1 MRMNVFD
8 ELVSVVGALHAGGV
22 EYALVGG
29 LAVTVWGAPRA
40 TKDIDLLVRGE
51 DVARAKAALQPLGYT
66 LEAFPMEFRDGMQ
79 LHRVSKVVHGALMTV
94 DFILVSKNLEPVWS
108 SRHRRAIEGCELSV
122 VSREALIAMKVA
134 AGRPQDQAD
143 VVRLEE
149 QDR

>member
-1 MRMNVFD
+1 MNVFD
-8 ELVSVVGALHAGGV
+8 ELVSVVGALDTGRV
-22 EYALVGG
+22 DYALVGG

-51 DVARAKAALQPLGYT
+51 EVARAKGAVRPLGYS
-66 LEAFPMEFRDGMQ
+66 LEAEPMEFRDGMQ
-79 LHRVSKVVHGALMTV
+79 LHRVSKVVDRTLMTV
-94 DFILVSKNLEPVWS
+94 DFILVDKNLEPAWA

-143 VVRLEE
+143 VVSLEE